1 MFLINTNKRMKKW
14 AEENGARDEKGG
26 RGSGGWVKVV
36 VVVVVVVVLS
46 VALTERQERKWKFC
60 R

>member
-1 MFLINTNKRMKKW
+1 MKKW
-14 AEENGARDEKGG
+14 AEKNGARDEKGG